1 MIGPRTQVK
10 EICTKNTQEIPKKH
24 QRNTKNIQKKK
35 IGPITFW
42 PGDWSKNS
50 GERNAK
56 DHREEASSSSFTAGI
71 DQQKVDVFIRR
82 HLTEIPSKH

>member
-1 MIGPRTQVK
+1 M
-10 EICTKNTQEIPKKH
+10 KNKY
-24 QRNTKNIQKKK
+24 QRNTKDIKMNTKEIQM

-56 DHREEASSSSFTAGI
+56 DHREEASSSFTAEI